1 MLKIKDG
8 VDLKELEKYLLK
20 LNIMDE
26 EKTLYK
32 NVYCCVSEFN
42 KDEIKNDRIED
53 YNVEFF
59 INKKREIDYCTYPE
73 CRDETK
79 ILDKIYDLIQA
90 GLVEKVED
98 KQ

>member
-42 KDEIKNDRIED
+42 KDEIKTIE
-53 YNVEFF
+53 
-59 INKKREIDYCTYPE
+59 
-73 CRDETK
+73 
-79 ILDKIYDLIQA
+79 
-90 GLVEKVED
+90 
-98 KQ
+98 

>member
-73 CRDETK
+73 CRDET
-79 ILDKIYDLIQA
+79 ITARTLRTA
-90 GLVEKVED
+90 
-98 KQ
+98 